1 MASLFCVFSV
11 DHQRLP
17 FLWQGLFPEWEFGAV
32 YVFVLLQS
40 ICRCFVY
47 SHSWLTWRFLSFI
60 SYPFRILLCWP
71 LFFAC
76 KCRFFYCPGP
86 ISMYSF
92 TDVVFFFP
100 SEFYLFVCF
109 PNVFGLFTSRRFWAG
124 LLEMVFFG
132 HENIQLERLGSFSLP
147 ILNWGKKCQSWS
159 HKNSVWSILEEGL
172 KMLWLCSAHTIEKC
186 RGLSVLSFT
195 EICMRSLPHLY
206 VQFYIPLNRS

>member
-92 TDVVFFFP
+92 TDVFFFFFP

-109 PNVFGLFTSRRFWAG
+109 PNVFGLFTNRRFWAG

-147 ILNWGKKCQSWS
+147 ILNWG
-159 HKNSVWSILEEGL
+159 E
-172 KMLWLCSAHTIEKC
+172 KM
-186 RGLSVLSFT
+186 SVLISQEFCLKHPGRRLESAMT
-195 EICMRSLPHLY
+195 LQCTHHWKMQGSKCPVIYGDLFEIHPPSICTLLY
-206 VQFYIPLNRS
+206 SSK

>member
-92 TDVVFFFP
+92 TDVFFF
-100 SEFYLFVCF
+100 
-109 PNVFGLFTSRRFWAG
+109 
-124 LLEMVFFG
+124 
-132 HENIQLERLGSFSLP
+132 FS
-147 ILNWGKKCQSWS
+147 
-159 HKNSVWSILEEGL
+159 
-172 KMLWLCSAHTIEKC
+172 
-186 RGLSVLSFT
+186 
-195 EICMRSLPHLY
+195 
-206 VQFYIPLNRS
+206 PLNFICLFAFLMSLVCLLIEDSGLVCWRWYSLGMKTYS